1 MQKVSEIFPEKYHKI
16 LDSILPGGDNWQEG
30 ERECI
35 KSCPYHSS
43 CEFWGPSR
51 KLCSDEWR
59 VTPLKPMALM
69 VIKHVF
75 DNFDFYN
82 TKDLPYS
89 ENAPM
94 ISEIREILEF
104 PFDESLSPT
113 EIQSVVKVRIRQ
125 AEFKNNLFTL
135 WGGCSL
141 CNCEIDPK
149 YLVASHIVPWAKS
162 TDEEKVSCFN
172 GLLLPANY
180 DYLFDRHLISFSDT
194 GELLVANGQSS
205 ELDPLYEMLG
215 IDRASKLAELH
226 GEMQPY
232 MTKHRDQFFQI
243 TEAISNN
250 QIQQTPKNGAA
261 D

>member
-1 MQKVSEIFPEKYHKI
+1 MQKVSDIFPVKYHKI
-16 LDSILPGGDNWQEG
+16 FDSILPGGDNWQEND
-30 ERECI
+30 RECI
-35 KSCPYHSS
+35 KSCPYHSL

-51 KLCSDEWR
+51 KLCSDDWR
-59 VTPLKPMALM
+59 ETPLKPMALM

-82 TKDLPYS
+82 SKDLPYS
-89 ENAPM
+89 ENAPI

-113 EIQSVVKVRIRQ
+113 ETQSIVKIRLRQ
-125 AEFKNNLFTL
+125 AEFKKNLFIL

-141 CNCEIDPK
+141 CNCEVDPK

-162 TDEEKVSCFN
+162 TDEEKISCFN

-180 DYLFDRHLISFSDT
+180 DYLFDRHLISFSET
-194 GELLVANGQSS
+194 GELLSDNSQFSALES
-205 ELDPLYEMLG
+205 LYETLG
-215 IDRASKLAELH
+215 IDRASKLAKLH
-226 GEMQPY
+226 HEMQPY
-232 MTKHRDQFFQI
+232 MSKHREHFYQI
-243 TEAISNN
+243 IEAISNN
-250 QIQQTPKNGAA
+250 QIQPTPKIGAA